1 MWIISLGIILD
12 LLILPSYL
20 QTPHRMKVLSDRVLD
35 MKESATLAMARKSR
49 ELRESGV
56 DIINL
61 SLGEPDFD
69 TPSFIKEAAKTA
81 LDKGDTKYTPVS
93 GTKALREAICR
104 KFKRE
109 NNLDYS
115 PEQIVVSN
123 GAKQSISNACL
134 ALLNPGDEMIVP
146 SPYWISYGAI
156 GELAQAKVVEV
167 YAGVDENFKP
177 SAAKLE
183 QYITPKTKVILYSS
197 PCNPTG
203 SVFSTEELDAMV
215 SMLERYPQIHII
227 SDEIYEHINYVGQYR
242 SIAQYDSIRSRV
254 IVVNGFS
261 KAYAMTGW
269 RLGYLA
275 ASLEIASACDKIQ
288 GQITSG
294 ACSFNQ
300 AAAIAALD
308 GDQSERTAMLKKFG
322 DRRELVLSKI
332 KEWPNVKCSRPD
344 GAFYVF
350 PDISA
355 YFGKKYGKYHIV
367 DSEDMALYILEEAN
381 VALVGGKSFGDAR
394 CIRLSFAASE
404 EMIVRGYDRIKDAL
418 AKLA

>member
-1 MWIISLGIILD
+1 MS
-12 LLILPSYL
+12 
-20 QTPHRMKVLSDRVLD
+20 VLSNRVRE

-49 ELRESGV
+49 ELKESGI
-56 DIINL
+56 DIISL

-69 TPSFIKEAAKTA
+69 TPDNIKNACKLA

-104 KFKRE
+104 KLKRD
-109 NNLDYS
+109 NGLDYT

-123 GAKQSISNACL
+123 GAKQSIANACL

-146 SPYWISYGAI
+146 SPYWLSYAAI
-156 GELAQAKVVEV
+156 GELAQAKVIEV

-177 SAAKLE
+177 SADKIK
-183 QYITPKTKVILYSS
+183 QFITEKTKVILFSS

-203 SVFSTEELDAMV
+203 AVYNEAELKSLAEI
-215 SMLERYPQIHII
+215 LIQYPQIHII
-227 SDEIYEHINYVGQYR
+227 SDEIYEYINYSGKYVG
-242 SIAQYDSIRSRV
+242 IAQFNEIKDR
-254 IVVNGFS
+254 IVLVNGFS
-261 KAYAMTGW
+261 KAYSMTGW

-275 ASLEIASACDKIQ
+275 ASKEIALACDKIQ

-300 AAAIAALD
+300 AAAIEALD
-308 GDQSERTAMLKKFG
+308 GSQERVLFMIEQFKS
-322 DRRELVLSKI
+322 RRSLVLSKLNEL
-332 KEWPNVKCSRPD
+332 KGVKCSEPD

-350 PDISA
+350 PDISY
-355 YFGKKYGKYHIV
+355 YFGKCYQQHIIN
-367 DSEDMALYILEEAN
+367 DSEDMALYLLEEAH
-381 VALVGGKSFGDAR
+381 VATVGGKSFGDSR

-404 EMIVRGYDRIKDAL
+404 DMITQAFNRIKTAL
-418 AKLA
+418 EKLN

>member
-1 MWIISLGIILD
+1 MN
-12 LLILPSYL
+12 
-20 QTPHRMKVLSDRVLD
+20 VLSNRVLE

-49 ELRESGV
+49 ELKENGV

-69 TPSFIKEAAKTA
+69 TPDNIKNADKKA
-81 LDKGDTKYTPVS
+81 LDAGDTKYTPVA

-109 NNLDYS
+109 NNLDYT

-123 GAKQSISNACL
+123 GAKQSIANACL

-146 SPYWISYGAI
+146 SPYWISYAAI
-156 GELAQAKVVEV
+156 GELAQAKVIEV
-167 YAGVDENFKP
+167 YAGVEENFKP
-177 SAAKLE
+177 TAEKIE
-183 QYITPKTKVILYSS
+183 KFITDKTKVILYSS

-203 SVFSTEELDAMV
+203 AVFHPHELKAIAQ
-215 SMLERYPQIHII
+215 MLLKYPNIHVI
-227 SDEIYEHINYVGQYR
+227 SDEIYEHINYMGDYC
-242 SIAQYDSIRSRV
+242 SIAQYPEIRDRV
-254 IVVNGFS
+254 VVVNGFS

-275 ASLEIASACDKIQ
+275 ATKEIASACDKIQ

-300 AAAIAALD
+300 TAAIEALD
-308 GDQSERTAMLKKFG
+308 GSQDMVHTMIDAFKS
-322 DRRELVLSKI
+322 RRELVLRRLTEI
-332 KEWPNVKCSRPD
+332 KGAKCPQPD

-350 PDISA
+350 PDIRY
-355 YFGKKYGKYHIV
+355 YFGKSYLHYTIG
-367 DSEDMALYILEEAN
+367 DSEDLALYLLEEAH
-381 VALVGGKSFGDAR
+381 VATVGGKSFGDAN
-394 CIRLSFAASE
+394 CIRISFAASE
-404 EMIVRGYDRIKDAL
+404 EMINKAFDRIKEAL
-418 AKLA
+418 EKLK